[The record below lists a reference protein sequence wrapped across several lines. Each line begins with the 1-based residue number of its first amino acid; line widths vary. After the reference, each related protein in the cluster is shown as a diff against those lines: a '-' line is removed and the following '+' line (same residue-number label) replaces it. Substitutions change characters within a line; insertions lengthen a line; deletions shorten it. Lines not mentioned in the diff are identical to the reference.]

1 MKRLITYV
9 TVIDLI
15 FLLMLVTE
23 GSFENETVGSVL
35 HVAAF
40 LIPISLGLYLIKRA
54 RSTNSPVAH
63 GMGDGM
69 QKSTQNGALTLGISV
84 RGVRLALPVAIPT
97 IAVTCLISYLTALAM
112 EALGFANNVNISG
125 HFALA
130 ILVHALVPAI
140 LEELLFRYIPLKLI
154 GEIGG
159 DTRRAVVLSSLMF
172 ALGHAN
178 LFQIPY
184 ALAAGLAFAVCD
196 LLCGSILPSVAIH
209 FLNNL
214 ISLLMIYGYATLP
227 FYISFGILLAAS
239 CIFLLLM
246 RKSYYT
252 GIKEI
257 WVKKS
262 SEGTAV
268 VLTFIIPCAI
278 LAISA
283 LGAA

>member
-23 GSFENETVGSVL
+23 GTFENETARSVL
-35 HVAAF
+35 HTAAF
-40 LIPISLGLYLIKRA
+40 LIPISLGLYFIKRA
-54 RSTNSPVAH
+54 
-63 GMGDGM
+63 
-69 QKSTQNGALTLGISV
+69 KSTDFPAPHGVRGEMQESTRGDKLALGISV

-97 IAVTCLISYLTALAM
+97 IAITSLISYLTSLTM
-112 EALGFANNVNISG
+112 EALGFVNNVNISG

-154 GEIGG
+154 GGIGG
-159 DTRRAVVLSSLMF
+159 DTRRAVMLSSLMF

-214 ISLLMIYGYATLP
+214 ISLVMIYGYVTLP
-227 FYISFGILLAAS
+227 FYISFGVLLAAS
-239 CIFLLLM
+239 CIFLFLM